1 MDMDPKEI
9 DAQIASLKAEIA
21 NLQAMKSKMSSP
33 SEEGEMTMKEMLT
46 KLGDPRADMVSDD
59 PVSKASAEKKVPTA
73 KQAEDKKELGKSL
86 DRAMAK
92 AGVANPAPDLP
103 PEPDPT
109 APDFK
114 AMLDSIRED
123 AENLPDG
130 PKPEDPDTAVGGE
143 AQEVDDPVAMSLFR
157 DVHGGDF
164 DPKSKMDKQKLQQ
177 IKQLLVKEDFGD
189 LSDREN
195 RNKFALK
202 IYRM

>member
-1 MDMDPKEI
+1 MDPKEI

-73 KQAEDKKELGKSL
+73 KQAEDKKELGESL

-92 AGVANPAPDLP
+92 AGVENPAPDLP
-103 PEPDPT
+103 PEPDPA

-189 LSDREN
+189 LSDRGN